1 MGIPEDLAE
10 KYPWETLREGQVFL
24 SGRFG
29 VMGDEEK
36 PSGFTAGSEEKKFLR
51 IDDVVR
57 KRIKKLYFD
66 VLEGEKKSCR
76 QE

>member
-10 KYPWETLREGQVFL
+10 KYPWEPLREGQVFL